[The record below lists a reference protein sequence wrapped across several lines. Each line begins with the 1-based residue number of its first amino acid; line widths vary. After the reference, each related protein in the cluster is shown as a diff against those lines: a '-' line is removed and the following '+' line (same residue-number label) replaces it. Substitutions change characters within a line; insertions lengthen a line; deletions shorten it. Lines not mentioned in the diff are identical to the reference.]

1 MKENEFDIY
10 VRNLMDGAEESVSP
24 DLWKG
29 VEAGLDRAARKRVV
43 PVWIWRSLA
52 GAGIAAAVAAAVVL
66 LTPGKNLSNQPT
78 IQPVAQ
84 ATDDEP
90 LPVET
95 GPEEGR
101 LSPGRRV
108 VVWLVG

>member
-43 PVWIWRSLA
+43 PVWVWRSLA
-52 GAGIAAAVAAAVVL
+52 GEAPPARQGSTRMRRKATVHRWSRESAA
-66 LTPGKNLSNQPT
+66 
-78 IQPVAQ
+78 
-84 ATDDEP
+84 
-90 LPVET
+90 
-95 GPEEGR
+95 
-101 LSPGRRV
+101 
-108 VVWLVG
+108 